1 MIQNLKVDVI
11 YHQTPSDFEME
22 FNLCGCCRM
31 RLLNDKTTDK
41 KSFVKSLAKAVSR
54 SKIIIACGPLFGDDG
69 LINTVSI
76 AIGNGTA
83 TCDNA
88 TYGILSDEPIKII
101 KGSTPLVT
109 PNGYFGGCIIESGPQ
124 TIILLTEN
132 KAFRKEIM
140 QNLIHPYI
148 EEVCYG
154 GAKQPEIL
162 PQPKSPVTE
171 SVTQTDEA
179 VATPNDDFI
188 MQTDNYENDTEY
200 VDSPYEAARFTEDEH
215 NIEFIMDD
223 ASADDKSDG
232 AALSE
237 PVLTTDVADTFANM
251 YVEVEKPEEIK
262 RRYETPYT
270 QSEADGAFITTS
282 EVDDDFQAEQ
292 KKINRLDITI
302 IILVILLLLAVASL
316 VYLLLLKPHLMGIST
331 VDYIK
336 MLFNSSDTAVS
347 VI

>member
-54 SKIIIACGPLFGDDG
+54 SKIIIGCGPLFGDDG

-83 TCDNA
+83 VCDNA
-88 TYGILSDEPIKII
+88 TYGILSDEPINII

-148 EEVCYG
+148 EEVCYSG
-154 GAKQPEIL
+154 TKPL
-162 PQPKSPVTE
+162 E
-171 SVTQTDEA
+171 SVSQPQTQA
-179 VATPNDDFI
+179 VETASESVESATTPNNDFI
-188 MQTDNYENDTEY
+188 MQTDNSESDEEY
-200 VDSPYEAARFTEDEH
+200 IDNPYEASTFTETEH

-223 ASADDKSDG
+223 ASAEVKTDSGDISDE
-232 AALSE
+232 AL
-237 PVLTTDVADTFANM
+237 PLTNVADTFANM
-251 YVEVEKPEEIK
+251 YVEVETPEEIK
-262 RRYETPYT
+262 SRYETPYT
-270 QSEADGAFITTS
+270 QSESDGAFITTA
-282 EVDDDFQAEQ
+282 EDDDYQNEQ

-316 VYLLLLKPHLMGIST
+316 VYLLLLKPYLMGIST
-331 VDYIK
+331 VDYVK
-336 MLFNSSDTAVS
+336 MLFNSSNGGTS